1 MNSKNLQPKIIYPA
15 KLSLRIEGQI
25 KSFTNKKR
33 LKEFITTKPE
43 LYELLKGVLSEEKVN
58 KDKNYEQQIRNYQQ
72 VNLKTKGI
80 KKNLMN
86 NSNC

>member
-25 KSFTNKKR
+25 KSFTNKKK

-72 VNLKTKGI
+72 VNLKTKETKI
-80 KKNLMN
+80 KK
-86 NSNC
+86 SEEQY